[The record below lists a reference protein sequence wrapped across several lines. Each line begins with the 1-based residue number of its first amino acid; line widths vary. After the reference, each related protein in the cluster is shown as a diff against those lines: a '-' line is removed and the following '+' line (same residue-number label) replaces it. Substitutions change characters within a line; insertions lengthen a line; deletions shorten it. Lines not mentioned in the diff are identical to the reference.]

1 MKAEDREILRALF
14 REVRVLALGV
24 LVDGEP
30 HVGLLPFVVADD
42 FGSALVH
49 ASQLA
54 KHSRGL
60 KPGSPV
66 CVMIHAA
73 DDSEGD
79 PLQVARVTLSG
90 TVRHVA
96 KSDGDYRSSRQAY
109 IDRFPT
115 SEPTFSLGDFNLYR
129 LTFERGRL
137 VAGFARAVNLRPESL
152 AEMRSP

>member
-1 MKAEDREILRALF
+1 MKVEDKEILRKLLN
-14 REVRVLALGV
+14 EVRVLSLGV
-24 LVDGEP
+24 MVDGKP
-30 HVGLLPFVVADD
+30 HVGFLPFVVADD

-60 KPGSPV
+60 QPGSV
-66 CVMIHAA
+66 FSVMIHAA
-73 DDSEGD
+73 DDPGGD

-90 TVRHVA
+90 TIQHVA
-96 KSDGDYRSSRQAY
+96 KTDGDHRAARQAY

-115 SEPTFSLGDFNLYR
+115 SEPTFMLGDFNLYR

-137 VAGFARAVNLRPESL
+137 VAGFARAVNLRPESF
-152 AEMRSP
+152 AELNSP